1 MVIVVRMKVAATN
14 ITQTAFDGLSRAREQ
29 AATASQRI
37 AAGPLEAEDVV
48 SLNNAAHAF
57 KANAAVLDVARR
69 MQDRL
74 LDMFA

>member
-1 MVIVVRMKVAATN
+1 MKIAPSN
-14 ITQTAFDGLSRAREQ
+14 LTQTALDGLNRAKEQ

-48 SLNNAAHAF
+48 SLKLAEHAF
-57 KANAAVLDVARR
+57 KANAAVLNVAKR

-74 LDMFA
+74 LDIFT